1 MKIREA
7 TGIIGVLLGIML
19 VMAGVGFTKTSLVN
33 ETFAAATGNN
43 TNATNIPS
51 PQAVLQKGV
60 SPPVSNSSLSND
72 VKTTT
77 TSNNI
82 TLGNP
87 FYIAYDKQPTSQ
99 VPVPLRGGGTAT
111 EVIYSGTGTVKGI
124 RFVETG
130 RALIIPISRTIVD
143 IDGGLVIKAND
154 GGGKDIGNATLS
166 FREIGNM
173 TAAGTLQGSG
183 AAIFNPNATGK
194 LSFLSNTVAM
204 TTVYDAGNKD
214 GTTIIKGW
222 EWKYR

>member
-1 MKIREA
+1 M
-7 TGIIGVLLGIML
+7 GIIGVLFGTML

-33 ETFAAATGNN
+33 ETFAAATGNK

-51 PQAVLQKGV
+51 PQAVLQKGAT
-60 SPPVSNSSLSND
+60 PPVSNSSLSVD

-77 TSNNI
+77 TNNNI

-154 GGGKDIGNATLS
+154 GGGKDNGNATLS

-204 TTVYDAGNKD
+204 FTDNGNKD
-214 GTTIIKGW
+214 GTNIIKAW

>member
-1 MKIREA
+1 MKIRKA
-7 TGIIGVLLGIML
+7 MGIIGVLFGTML

-33 ETFAAATGNN
+33 ETFAAATGNK
-43 TNATNIPS
+43 TNATNTPN
-51 PQAVLQKGV
+51 PQAVLQKGAT
-60 SPPVSNSSLSND
+60 PPVSNSSLSND

-130 RALIIPISRTIVD
+130 RASIIPISRT
-143 IDGGLVIKAND
+143 
-154 GGGKDIGNATLS
+154 
-166 FREIGNM
+166 
-173 TAAGTLQGSG
+173 
-183 AAIFNPNATGK
+183 
-194 LSFLSNTVAM
+194 TV
-204 TTVYDAGNKD
+204 VPL
-214 GTTIIKGW
+214 
-222 EWKYR
+222 